1 MFELL
6 LIIFFILFAWLTTRR
21 LLNGLLLI
29 VAFLP
34 SYLLRFQIV
43 GVPMTVL
50 EGMILITTLIW
61 IIQHRHDWKKVG
73 ASALKAKLPKTP
85 YHRWFMATIL
95 LLIAATVS
103 IFVSTDTR
111 AAMGI
116 YKAYFV
122 EPLLFFSVF
131 ISTVKT
137 EQDKKQII
145 WALLLG
151 TLPITIFAIIQKFTG
166 WLIPNPF
173 WQAEATRRVTSFFG
187 YPNAVA
193 LYVAPLIPL
202 AIY

>member
-6 LIIFFILFAWLTTRR
+6 LIFFFILFAWLTTCRT
-21 LLNGLLLI
+21 LNGLLLI

-34 SYLLRFQIV
+34 SYLLRFKIFNI
-43 GVPMTVL
+43 PMTVL

-61 IIQHRHDWKKVG
+61 VIKHRSDWKTLG
-73 ASALKAKLPKTP
+73 ASAVKGKLPPAP
-85 YHRWFMATIL
+85 YLRWFAAMML

-111 AAMGI
+111 TAMGI
-116 YKAYFV
+116 WKAYFV

-151 TLPITIFAIIQKFTG
+151 
-166 WLIPNPF
+166 
-173 WQAEATRRVTSFFG
+173 
-187 YPNAVA
+187 
-193 LYVAPLIPL
+193 
-202 AIY
+202 